1 MNNVIKS
8 DFVDELKVEGIKYK
22 GYGILPKYVMID
34 PDLTIEAKGIYAY
47 FCSFA
52 GSGNTAFPSRDK
64 IVSDL
69 QINKDTYGK
78 HFKIITSQGYI
89 EVKQDNQ
96 GGKGKGFSKNIY
108 TLISNPKKFTEKPED
123 KKHNQAYVRIR
134 FGGLEAAGF
143 GFIPKAVMLDSRL
156 SLKAKAI
163 YAYFCSFAGSGNS
176 AFPKHNT
183 ILYHLGITPP
193 AYYKHFNLLIECNYI
208 TTVQRHINGRLSIN
222 DYYLNENP
230 DNSEKM
236 KKKILAV
243 SSQIANF
250 SDTQNAQIANF
261 SDTQN
266 AQIANFSDTQKQD
279 TQKQD
284 TQKPDTNNNNIYNNN
299 VYNYQSINQ
308 QAAQPPCPAQPE
320 WIDGRNEFLFYKE
333 IQDELYKAG
342 TLPQNFLFDE
352 RKLTVAI
359 RLMTA
364 WREQKDWYKK
374 QEEEHNILSND
385 ATLRYKAFLLFVEAL
400 IEMLSP
406 MQSPITLK
414 GSFIT
419 YGKVYERLQPY
430 IKISDYFS
438 TLYIEDIDNEAIS
451 GFIKG
456 CENSIIRNHLQY
468 MKACIWTAMQ
478 TGNIA
483 TLAQFKYDLLAQFKY
498 DF

>member
-8 DFVDELKVEGIKYK
+8 DFIDELKVEGIKCK

-47 FCSFA
+47 FCSYA

-64 IVSDL
+64 IVADL
-69 QINKDTYGK
+69 QINKDTYYK
-78 HFKIITSQGYI
+78 HFNVITSQGYI
-89 EVKQDNQ
+89 VVEQAHAH
-96 GGKGKGFSKNIY
+96 GGRGDGFTKNIY
-108 TLISNPKKFTEKPED
+108 TLISNPKKFEEKPED
-123 KKHNQAYVRIR
+123 KKHNQAYIRIR

-143 GFIPKAVMLDSRL
+143 GFIPKAVMLDTRL
-156 SLKAKAI
+156 PLKAKAI
-163 YAYFCSFAGSGNS
+163 YAYFCGFTGSGNA
-176 AFPKHNT
+176 AFPKVPVLLH
-183 ILYHLGITPP
+183 HLGITKNT
-193 AYYKHFNLLIECNYI
+193 YYKFFNMLLQANYI
-208 TTVQRHINGRLSIN
+208 TTVQRYIGGRLSVN
-222 DYYLNENP
+222 DYYLNDKPNAEIEP
-230 DNSEKM
+230 KRV
-236 KKKILAV
+236 IL
-243 SSQIANF
+243 SGFCQSTNF
-250 SDTQNAQIANF
+250 SDTQAETPEMQCPK
-261 SDTQN
+261 
-266 AQIANFSDTQKQD
+266 FSDTQKQD

-284 TQKPDTNNNNIYNNN
+284 TQKQDTNNNNIYNNN
-299 VYNYQSINQ
+299 IYNYQSINQ

-320 WIDGRNEFLFYKE
+320 RMDGRNEYLFYKE

-374 QEEEHNILSND
+374 QQEEHNILSND
-385 ATLRYKAFLLFVEAL
+385 AELRYKTFLLFVEAL

-430 IKISDYFS
+430 IKISDSFS
-438 TLYIEDIDNEAIS
+438 SLYIEDIDNEAIS

-483 TLAQFKYDLLAQFKY
+483 TLAQFKYDF
-498 DF
+498 